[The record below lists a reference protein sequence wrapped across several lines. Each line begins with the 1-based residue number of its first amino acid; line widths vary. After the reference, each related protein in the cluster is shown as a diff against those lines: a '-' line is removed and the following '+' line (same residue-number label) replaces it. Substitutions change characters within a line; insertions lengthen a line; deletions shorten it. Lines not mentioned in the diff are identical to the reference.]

1 MHPFYTNKMQVS
13 PGYGEEKRRRCPVD
27 IAADILSLVVYR
39 YHIRLPRKGTD
50 LIIHKRFSPLQFMAF
65 LYILESV
72 AVGFSLSHDPR

>member
-1 MHPFYTNKMQVS
+1 MHPIYTNKMQVL

-27 IAADILSLVVYR
+27 IATHILSLVVYR
-39 YHIRLPRKGTD
+39 YHIRLHRKGTD
-50 LIIHKRFSPLQFMAF
+50 LMIQKRFSPLQFMAF